1 MAKTKTYGHY
11 CAAARSLEVIG
22 EKWSLLIVRD
32 LLPGPQRFSD
42 LLGTLRA
49 ITPKL
54 LTARLRELEAAGV
67 LERDEE
73 PGRREV
79 WYRLT
84 PAGMALRPVITE
96 LLIWGVDHAAPPTPS
111 DTISARR
118 AGISFAAV
126 LNRRQ
131 VKPAQPVLWQLR
143 FDSETTSFIRFDGE
157 RWSPEQA
164 PTADPDLVIE
174 ARADQWVAMLR
185 AEGSARDALLAE
197 MRVSGH
203 PNASQ
208 EFERLYSAKRAAS
221 TTPPR

>member
-22 EKWSLLIVRD
+22 DKWSLLIVRD
-32 LLPGPQRFSD
+32 LLAGAQRFSD
-42 LLGTLRA
+42 LLGSLRA

-54 LTARLRELEAAGV
+54 LTLRLRELEAAGV

-79 WYRLT
+79 RYGLT

-96 LLIWGVDHAAPPTPS
+96 LLIWGVDHAEPPTPS

-118 AGISFAAV
+118 AGNSFAAV

-131 VKPAQPVLWQLR
+131 VKPAHPVRWQLR
-143 FDSETTSFIRFDGE
+143 FDPETTAFLRFDGE
-157 RWSPEQA
+157 RWSPEPVPA
-164 PTADPDLVIE
+164 GDPELVID
-174 ARADQWVAMLR
+174 ARADQWVAMFR
-185 AEGSARDALLAE
+185 AEGADRDAHLAE
-197 MRVSGH
+197 MRLSGE
-203 PNASQ
+203 PEAAQ
-208 EFERLYSAKRAAS
+208 EFARLHSAEHTAMV
-221 TTPPR
+221 